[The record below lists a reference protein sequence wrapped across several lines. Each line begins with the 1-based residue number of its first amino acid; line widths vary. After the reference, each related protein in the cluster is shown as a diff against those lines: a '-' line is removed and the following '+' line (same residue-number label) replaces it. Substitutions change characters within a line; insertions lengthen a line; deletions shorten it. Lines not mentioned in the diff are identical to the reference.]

1 MRRNSHFF
9 NILLKNFNKRL
20 GIGIFLSNKEVKEE
34 YFMRSIMVEPERL
47 EAAAS
52 RIEEANRDYDRTY
65 QAIYIQV
72 DKMSSSWQGKDNTA
86 FTNQIKA
93 FEDDLRQISIIMRQ
107 YADFLRNSAR
117 AYRETQDEIYARAV
131 RLRSA

>member
-1 MRRNSHFF
+1 
-9 NILLKNFNKRL
+9 
-20 GIGIFLSNKEVKEE
+20 
-34 YFMRSIMVEPERL
+34 MRSIMVEPERL
-47 EAAAS
+47 EAVATK
-52 RIEEANRDYDRTY
+52 IEEANREYDRSY

-72 DKMSSSWQGKDNTA
+72 DKMSSSWKGKDNTA

-117 AYRETQDEIYARAV
+117 AYRQTQDEIYARAS
-131 RLRSA
+131 RLRSL

>member
-1 MRRNSHFF
+1 
-9 NILLKNFNKRL
+9 
-20 GIGIFLSNKEVKEE
+20 
-34 YFMRSIMVEPERL
+34 MRSIMVEPERL
-47 EAAAS
+47 DAAAS
-52 RIEEANRDYDRTY
+52 QIEEANRSYDRTY
-65 QAIYIQV
+65 QAIYAQV
-72 DKMSSSWQGKDNTA
+72 DKMSASWKGKDNTA

-131 RLRSA
+131 RLRTA

>member
-1 MRRNSHFF
+1 
-9 NILLKNFNKRL
+9 
-20 GIGIFLSNKEVKEE
+20 
-34 YFMRSIMVEPERL
+34 MRSIMVEPERL
-47 EAAAS
+47 EAVATK
-52 RIEEANRDYDRTY
+52 IEEANREYDRSY

-72 DKMSSSWQGKDNTA
+72 DKMSASWKGKDNTA

-117 AYRETQDEIYARAV
+117 AYRETQDEIYARAA